1 MSEYITVLSKL
12 GRKIRT
18 SISYWKIIT
27 NIKHPVMA
35 GQEQAVKDT
44 LVKPDIVRQSDKDN
58 KVLLYYR
65 KSGKRDICVVTR
77 HENGT
82 GYIISVYP
90 VDKIKKGLTV
100 YEKNQSVS

>member
-1 MSEYITVLSKL
+1 
-12 GRKIRT
+12 
-18 SISYWKIIT
+18 
-27 NIKHPVMA
+27 MA